1 MLQANPSTVAL
12 KPTSA
17 ARKFS
22 WFMVFP
28 LTALVVALIL
38 AALFVIT
45 YQTSHRNSVFTGV
58 MVAGIGL
65 DGLTRGEA
73 LESLSQQ
80 YPDPAQKSITLTYPK
95 DGQSWQFKWEELG
108 LSLDDQ
114 ATIKVAMM
122 VGREGG
128 PIKRMLQQ
136 FDSWYYGRQ
145 IAPILVFDER
155 TLDEKIS
162 EVAAEIDRPALDAA
176 LGFDGIEA
184 TFSPSQAGRQ
194 LDRAYARERV
204 ISSLERLDEGEIQL
218 LVQETQPRV
227 HDTSEVA
234 QVINNIIGGPIEFYL
249 QEPLDEH
256 DLDRVGLSEDELVK
270 WIRIQTVND
279 ERDQARTEIIID
291 ENALRA
297 WLAPLGGQLKREPE
311 NARFYFDDNTQ
322 ELVLVEP
329 HVDGRELDIEATV
342 ERFLEQVKSPNRSIP
357 FVMKDIVPTVNAQA
371 TTTDLGITE
380 LVSESTTWFFGSSNE
395 RKHNIARSAANFYGI
410 VIAPGGEF
418 SFNQY
423 LGEVSADQG
432 YETGLIIF
440 GGRTIEGIGGGVCQ
454 VSTTVFQA
462 AFWAGF
468 PMVERWEHG
477 YQVGYYDD
485 GEGPGMDATVY
496 SPLVDF
502 RFIND
507 TPYHLLIENYYSE
520 ANSSLTFKFYS
531 TGLGRTVVKEGPEV
545 RNVVPAKP
553 DIWELDEELDSG
565 TIEQVDW
572 AVEGADVSVGRQVFN
587 ASGELIRQDLFES
600 HYIPWQNIYQYGPG
614 TELPE
619 SDDEEEIVPEA

>member
-1 MLQANPSTVAL
+1 MQATPSTAAL
-12 KPTSA
+12 RPTSA

-28 LTALVVALIL
+28 LTAVVVALIL
-38 AALFVIT
+38 SALLVIT
-45 YQTSHRNSVFTGV
+45 YQQYHRNRVFTGV

-65 DGLTRGEA
+65 DGMNGEEA
-73 LESLSQQ
+73 LEALSQQ
-80 YPDPAQKSITLTYPK
+80 YPNPAQKSITLTYPK

-114 ATIKVAMM
+114 ATIKAAMM

-128 PIKRMLQQ
+128 PISRMLQQ

-145 IAPILVFDER
+145 VAPILVFDER
-155 TLDEKIS
+155 VLDEKIS

-204 ISSLERLDEGEIQL
+204 IASLERLDEGEIQL

-249 QEPLDEH
+249 QEPLDEG
-256 DLDRVGLSEDELVK
+256 DFDRVTLSEDELVK
-270 WIRIQTVND
+270 WMRIQTVND
-279 ERDQARTEIIID
+279 ETDQARTEIIID

-297 WLAPLGGQLKREPE
+297 WLAPLGDQLKREPE

-329 HVDGRELDIEATV
+329 HVNGRELDIEATV
-342 ERFLEQVKSPNRSIP
+342 ERFLEQVKSPNRSVP
-357 FVMKDIVPTVNAQA
+357 FVMRDIVPTVNAQA

-395 RKHNIARSAANFYGI
+395 RMHNIARSAANFYGI
-410 VIAPGGEF
+410 VIAPGEEF
-418 SFNQY
+418 SFNQF

-468 PMVERWEHG
+468 PVVERWQHG

-531 TGLGRTVVKEGPEV
+531 TSLGRTVVKEGPV
-545 RNVVPAKP
+545 ISNVVPAKP
-553 DIWELDEELDSG
+553 DIWELDEELESG

-587 ASGELIRQDLFES
+587 ARGELIRQDLFES
-600 HYIPWQNIYQYGPG
+600 RYVPWQNIYKYGPG
-614 TELPE
+614 TELPG
-619 SDDEEEIVPEA
+619 SDDDGESAPET